1 MYSVECTRTNMVGA
15 IYYLTDMILFEV
27 YNSLSDNEQY
37 LCMTITKDD
46 ETVVYTDIYEWQN
59 VPTYVMDIYEYVTN
73 TSKLVPDCS
82 QQGCYKLYGNH
93 IGRCKDYQMHLASFA
108 SDPLNPNMLHI
119 LQTRDMISAS
129 ENNDAFIKDI
139 RDTMTTVKNLVM

>member
-1 MYSVECTRTNMVGA
+1 MAGA

-37 LCMTITKDD
+37 LCMTVTKDD
-46 ETVVYTDIYEWQN
+46 ETVVTTEIYRWQN
-59 VPTYVMDIYEYVTN
+59 VPTYVMDIYKYVAN
-73 TSKLVPDCS
+73 TSKIVTHCS

-108 SDPLNPNMLHI
+108 SDPLDQNALHI
-119 LQTRDMISAS
+119 LPIAGASTS
-129 ENNDAFIKDI
+129 ENNDAIIKDI
-139 RDTMTTVKNLVM
+139 RETMTTVKKLAM

>member
-1 MYSVECTRTNMVGA
+1 MHSIECTRSNIASA
-15 IYYLTDMILFEV
+15 IYYLTDMIVFEV

-59 VPTYVMDIYEYVTN
+59 VPTYVMDIYEYVAN

-82 QQGCYKLYGNH
+82 QPGCYKLYGNH

-108 SDPLNPNMLHI
+108 SDPIDQNALHI
-119 LQTRDMISAS
+119 LPIAYASAS

-139 RDTMTTVKNLVM
+139 RDTMTTVKKLVV